1 MDDNEV
7 PAWDLIIHKVARGVC
22 SAAPGAEFEDVKAQ
36 LWVDLLEA
44 QSRGELLSLEDSR
57 AAEKALSFRGKTMAH
72 NERRQHLTISV
83 QYGYRTRDVT
93 ALFKTFFDR
102 EDWYDAIVP
111 EDAYSELGSVA
122 LEMSSDLSRAW
133 DRIPL
138 HYRQVIFRKFA
149 LNHELDRKDAKT
161 LENAKRRI
169 TDILNEYQPPNDKRR
184 TSISNAR
191 AQYILDTSW
200 DGEERVYRWGQG

>member
-1 MDDNEV
+1 MDNNEV

-22 SAAPGAEFEDVKAQ
+22 SAAPGASFEDVKAQ

-44 QSRGELLSLEDSR
+44 QSRGELLSLEDGR
-57 AAEKALSFRGKTMAH
+57 AAQKALSFRGRTMAH

-83 QYGYRTRDVT
+83 QYGYRTKDVT

-138 HYRQVIFRKFA
+138 HYRQVIFRKYA
-149 LNHELDRKDAKT
+149 LNHELNAKEEA
-161 LENAKRRI
+161 LLKNAKRRI
-169 TDILNEYQPPNDKRR
+169 TEILNEYQPAVNKRR
-184 TSISNAR
+184 KAISNATAR
-191 AQYILDTSW
+191 YILDSQW
-200 DGEERVYRWGQG
+200 DGDE